1 MLNLAADKVAVFLQ
15 FLLALQFVRRRR
27 LTWHFCAFELQLFSQ
42 PIGGS
47 REEDIL
53 VVLQAIDEPTE
64 DLPSSRGPP
73 P

>member
-1 MLNLAADKVAVFLQ
+1 MLNLAAVKVAVFLQ
-15 FLLALQFVRRRR
+15 FLLLLQFVCTSR
-27 LTWHFCAFELQLFSQ
+27 LPRHFFLFERQLFSQ

-47 REEDIL
+47 HEEK
-53 VVLQAIDEPTE
+53 VVLQAIDKLTE